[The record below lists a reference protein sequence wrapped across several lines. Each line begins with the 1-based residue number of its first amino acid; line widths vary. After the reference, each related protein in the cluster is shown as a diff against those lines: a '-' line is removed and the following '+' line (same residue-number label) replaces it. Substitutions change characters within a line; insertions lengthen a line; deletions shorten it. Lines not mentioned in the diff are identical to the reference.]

1 MLKALKSLIAL
12 SISGL
17 KRIKYYILVVT
28 IAFLL
33 GGLLGVFYWN
43 VLGEQLFESMSGIVE
58 EITVN
63 PLYTYA
69 YILSHNLLIVVVI
82 GFLLGVTIITPP
94 LVALFNG
101 LGISSIVVY
110 VQEKLG
116 IPAIISVYSMLPHGV
131 FEIPALIVS
140 TATGVDFGVTLWKK
154 IFKRIEK
161 EEYIHRLKQ
170 QLALALTSIL
180 LLVVA
185 AAIET
190 SLIMLASSIGGGVI
204 ENIP

>member
-1 MLKALKSLIAL
+1 MLKALKSLITL

-28 IAFLL
+28 IAFIL
-33 GGLLGVFYWN
+33 GSLLGVFYWN

-63 PLYTYA
+63 PLYTYT
-69 YILSHNLLIVVVI
+69 YILSHNLLIIIVI
-82 GFLLGVTIITPP
+82 GFLLGVTIIAPP

-101 LGISSIVVY
+101 LGISSIVIY

-116 IPAIISVYSMLPHGV
+116 IPVIMSVYSMLPHGV
-131 FEIPALIVS
+131 FEIPALIIS

-161 EEYIHRLKQ
+161 EEYIYRLKQ
-170 QLALALTSIL
+170 QLALVLTSIL
-180 LLVVA
+180 LLVIA

-190 SLIMLASSIGGGVI
+190 SLIMLALSIGGGVI

>member
-1 MLKALKSLIAL
+1 MLKALKSLITL

-28 IAFLL
+28 IAFIL
-33 GGLLGVFYWN
+33 GSLLGVFYWN
-43 VLGEQLFESMSGIVE
+43 ILGEQLFESMSSIAE

-63 PLYTYA
+63 PLYTYT
-69 YILSHNLLIVVVI
+69 YILSHNLLIIIVI
-82 GFLLGVTIITPP
+82 GFLLGVTIIAPP

-131 FEIPALIVS
+131 FEIPALIIS

-190 SLIMLASSIGGGVI
+190 SLIILALNIGGGVV
-204 ENIP
+204 ESIP

>member
-190 SLIMLASSIGGGVI
+190 SLIILALNIGGGVV
-204 ENIP
+204 ESIP

>member
-131 FEIPALIVS
+131 FEIPALIMS

-154 IFKRIEK
+154 IFRRIEK

>member
-1 MLKALKSLIAL
+1 MLKALKSLITL

-28 IAFLL
+28 IAFIL
-33 GGLLGVFYWN
+33 GSLLGVFYWN
-43 VLGEQLFESMSGIVE
+43 ILGEQLFESMSSIAE

-63 PLYTYA
+63 PLYTYT
-69 YILSHNLLIVVVI
+69 YILSHNLLIIIVI
-82 GFLLGVTIITPP
+82 GFLLGVTIIAPP

-131 FEIPALIVS
+131 FEIPALIIS